1 MSRVISAAQALG
13 QLRDD
18 QVDEFFTEFNDCMK
32 DPQWV
37 DSWRCGLPDA
47 NYWRFSMHGEHNVAT
62 ELKIRSELEI
72 AGWKVNEVA
81 RGVDRNAYTCYYVA
95 KA

>member
-18 QVDEFFTEFNDCMK
+18 QVDEFLKTFNDCMS
-32 DPQWV
+32 DPIWI
-37 DSWRCGLPDA
+37 DKWRCGLPDA
-47 NYWRFSMHGEHNVAT
+47 NYWRFSMHGEHTVAT
-62 ELKIRSELEI
+62 ELKIRSELED

-81 RGVDRNAYTCYYVA
+81 RGTDRTAYTCYYVA

>member
-18 QVDEFFTEFNDCMK
+18 QVDEFFKEFNDCMN
-32 DPQWV
+32 DPKWV
-37 DSWRCGLPDA
+37 DDWRCGLPDA
-47 NYWRFSMHGEHNVAT
+47 HYWRFSMHGEHTNAT
-62 ELKIRSELEI
+62 ELKIRGELVS
-72 AGWKVNEVA
+72 AGWKVNDVVRDTD
-81 RGVDRNAYTCYYVA
+81 RGAYTCYYVA